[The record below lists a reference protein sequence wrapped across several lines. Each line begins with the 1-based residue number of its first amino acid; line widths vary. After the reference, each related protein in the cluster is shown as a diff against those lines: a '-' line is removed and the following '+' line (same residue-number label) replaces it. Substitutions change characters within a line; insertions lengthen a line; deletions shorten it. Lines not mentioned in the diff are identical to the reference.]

1 MLSQIKNT
9 ITNKV
14 LPYCAT
20 NLLFN
25 LNTLT
30 FQQKQRSLTS
40 VMQTTVKK
48 HLSTIRKHI
57 YFFIYF
63 I

>member
-1 MLSQIKNT
+1 
-9 ITNKV
+9 V